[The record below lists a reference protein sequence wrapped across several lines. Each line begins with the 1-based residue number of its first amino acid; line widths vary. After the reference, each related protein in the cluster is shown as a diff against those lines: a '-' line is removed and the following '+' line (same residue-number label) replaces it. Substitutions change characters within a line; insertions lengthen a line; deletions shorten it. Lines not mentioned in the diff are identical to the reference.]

1 MTTVT
6 SKVFKSGNSEAVR
19 LPKEMAYGRNMEVTV
34 TKSGDARIIR
44 PKKSKLTVAE
54 MFKLLDDLPAP
65 NEVQER
71 DTDLIPERPRL

>member
-65 NEVQER
+65 NEIQER